1 MGATPDEEVATQRED
16 QIPGA
21 IAKPFA
27 VGRFAVTRGEFA
39 VFVAAT
45 GHKTDG
51 GCYRLSEPKK
61 LVGTAQARLCPPY
74 GFCDQLD
81 FA

>member
-1 MGATPDEEVATQRED
+1 MVIVPAVSFTMGSPKDEPERSEDSED
-16 QIPGA
+16 QLPVT

-39 VFVAAT
+39 AFVAAT

-51 GCYRLSEPKK
+51 G
-61 LVGTAQARLCPPY
+61 
-74 GFCDQLD
+74 
-81 FA
+81 